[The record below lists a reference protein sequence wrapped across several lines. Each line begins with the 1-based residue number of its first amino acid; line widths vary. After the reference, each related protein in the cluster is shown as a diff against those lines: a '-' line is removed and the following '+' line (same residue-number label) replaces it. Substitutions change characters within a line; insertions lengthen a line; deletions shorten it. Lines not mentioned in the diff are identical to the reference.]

1 MGYPRGTALNPGST
15 RTTARRSVLHQNFVR
30 MTERVAFSYNGRDDR
45 IRPPPPSSP
54 PRARRDGDRA
64 HLTRPTV
71 KPCLPN
77 VTQGYVPFGPDAK
90 VQRHTSL
97 SCDLTSGAC
106 RRTGVVGPGVFP
118 NLSSDTEQAAIASEP
133 SAMLPPKRQMFPSG
147 AEPFSP
153 ALPPTSSLS
162 RCCFAVD
169 WTGPLGSRY
178 AERRWTGRGK
188 PRMVRPSGAAT
199 GSDDHGSSDAV
210 MCAQPLIASRTWT
223 MPWLQAITAPP
234 GHRESDQ

>member
-1 MGYPRGTALNPGST
+1 MGYPRGTALKPGST
-15 RTTARRSVLHQNFVR
+15 RTTASRSVLHQNFVR
-30 MTERVAFSYNGRDDR
+30 MTERVAFSYNGREDR
-45 IRPPPPSSP
+45 LRPPPPSP
-54 PRARRDGDRA
+54 PSRQEGRRPRPFGPADRKTMSA
-64 HLTRPTV
+64 ERHAGIRP
-71 KPCLPN
+71 L
-77 VTQGYVPFGPDAK
+77 GPDAK

-133 SAMLPPKRQMFPSG
+133 SAMPPPKRQMFPSG

-153 ALPPTSSLS
+153 ALPPTSSFS

-169 WTGPLGSRY
+169 WIGPLGSRY

-188 PRMVRPSGAAT
+188 PRMVRPSGAVT
-199 GSDDHGSSDAV
+199 GSDHHGSSDAV
-210 MCAQPLIASRTWT
+210 MFAQPLIASRTWT
-223 MPWLQAITAPP
+223 MPWLQAIIAPP